1 VVPPQI
7 HDVQARAVDVRPEA
21 VLAVEGVDLNI
32 VFERLST
39 PGDAGRFDMI
49 VATNVL
55 VYYEPFEQALAVTNM
70 TGMLRFG
77 GLLLTNQP
85 VPVPTALGLSPVLIM
100 SVVLDRVQTGTGSH
114 ERGDAV
120 YAYRKAVHALP

>member
-21 VLAVEGVDLNI
+21 VLAVDGVNLNV

-39 PGDAGRFDMI
+39 PDDGSRFDLI

-70 TGMLRFG
+70 AGMLRRG

-85 VPVPTALGLSPVLIM
+85 VPVPAAWGLSPVLVM
-100 SVVLDRVQTGTGSH
+100 SVVLDRIRSGTGSH
-114 ERGDAV
+114 ERGDAIHL
-120 YAYRKAVHALP
+120 YRKAGHALP